1 MDKAELHEARTN
13 PEFLNYLEQTRL
25 DAIKTEN
32 ISALYEVLDS
42 MLILDLDEEKINAI
56 YETILKIAFEKIEAI
71 VNSGKNSNFKM
82 MNYFIFVLFT
92 NMPLKNGVT
101 TILMEPKS
109 FYFCLFILLRIQNS
123 LMLLKST

>member
-101 TILMEPKS
+101 MILTEPKS

>member
-92 NMPLKNGVT
+92 NTPLKNGVT
-101 TILMEPKS
+101 TILTEPKS
-109 FYFCLFILLRIQNS
+109 FYFYLFILLRIQNS